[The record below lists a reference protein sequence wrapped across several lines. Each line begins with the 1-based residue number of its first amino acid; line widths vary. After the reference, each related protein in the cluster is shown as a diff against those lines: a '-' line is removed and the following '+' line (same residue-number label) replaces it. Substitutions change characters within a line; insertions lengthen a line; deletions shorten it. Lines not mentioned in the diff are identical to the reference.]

1 MLVRVI
7 LVLILTK
14 RELYFR
20 RVCVYISK
28 KTRVQRNLSS
38 LAARAEGLF
47 SLLFLIVADE
57 QPLLP
62 VVVLPAYIF
71 QRATCCCSCSGCVT
85 APYDVNLFL
94 VPSVCFYHVYSS
106 LLFPFVFNSEAG
118 FAELSLYIKGNHFPY
133 MEEKKQCILLMTTYR
148 QDRIHRGYPFFR
160 AVCFP
165 KYTQA
170 FKVFMLR
177 SVSL

>member
-62 VVVLPAYIF
+62 VVVLHAYIF
-71 QRATCCCSCSGCVT
+71 NSPPAAVP
-85 APYDVNLFL
+85 APAV
-94 VPSVCFYHVYSS
+94 
-106 LLFPFVFNSEAG
+106 LLP
-118 FAELSLYIKGNHFPY
+118 LT
-133 MEEKKQCILLMTTYR
+133 M
-148 QDRIHRGYPFFR
+148 
-160 AVCFP
+160 
-165 KYTQA
+165 
-170 FKVFMLR
+170 
-177 SVSL
+177 

>member
-118 FAELSLYIKGNHFPY
+118 FAELSLYIRKPFSIYGGEETMHFVNDDVPSRSNPPWLPIFQGSLFS
-133 MEEKKQCILLMTTYR
+133 KI
-148 QDRIHRGYPFFR
+148 
-160 AVCFP
+160 
-165 KYTQA
+165 YT
-170 FKVFMLR
+170 
-177 SVSL
+177 SV